1 MESLNE
7 QEAMRVLKAA
17 AALDALRST
26 GSRSA
31 ALAPGRLP
39 VPPPPPPPQQ
49 PPLADIPPS
58 PTQALG
64 EDVWREMT
72 EMEGGEQKRHG
83 DLDSWLDVFRATAG
97 SVRNAWRSGE
107 APTFESLAFGWLALA
122 RKHES
127 LQCAPPAGS
136 ATGEE
141 LTDTALLAGWLDEAR
156 WAQAAYRVAP
166 PASSA
171 AAAAAAAGA
180 AAVAAPAAAPA
191 AATAAEEGPASAT
204 AVEGGGEA
212 GGAAAATAAAQDATA
227 EGGEDGGAAA
237 TSGEE
242 AQQLMGLL
250 GLQPADVLACR
261 LEPSGECPGFFLAVH
276 HESRTVRLVIRGA
289 SSLPDLLNPAA
300 AGGGASVLGS
310 GFGHRGML
318 AAAQQLLGEAGGR
331 MRAAMAAHPGYGLRC
346 IGHSEGAGIAA
357 LLAVLLLSP
366 EGGPGGGQPAEEML
380 GGGPGPGPGPGPE
393 GEWRVRVRATC
404 FGPPPVLTSELAER
418 TAGCIDSVVY
428 NADLWS
434 RCSSASLRRLTGE
447 MSAASQEVLARS
459 ELAQTLR
466 RSGALGLAN
475 HLVAA
480 ALCRCQPP
488 QDSPAGPLAPAPAP
502 GPAAMLMGVPSRPH
516 LAVPEGL
523 AAPGSSLTRPPPVAA
538 TTTTTTA
545 AVAAAALLAAAP
557 TPALTAQPN
566 GRAGQLATLGSP
578 HKLASGVGGPPV
590 LDPLSVGVA
599 AASPL
604 PMPPPPLAPL
614 PPPAA
619 PPAPLGP
626 PTGTLPPLPA
636 AVSSGAALGV
646 GGAAAAAAARASGF
660 ESPHRR
666 PPEAQGGPVGVLS
679 PPPLV
684 AAAAAAQ
691 HAAAVTVAAVVT
703 AGGPTPPRRGL
714 ASFVTEGRDACVG
727 RSYSD
732 DGSGMLA
739 GIPAAAATP
748 AAVGVPLLEPL
759 AVPPL
764 LLPAGGAAVAAAGM
778 SSPHPSAPRREVMAA
793 CDGAAGAVLPP
804 LLPPLVL
811 PTLVGPA
818 AQPQSARLTR
828 GQMAHFEAQE
838 GSSPQLQQPLVPQ
851 PESGSERSMR
861 GIQLL
866 QLSDGSFTKHPQQQQ
881 QLQLPLPVPQLQQQP
896 QQQAG
901 QELERAWAEEG
912 PELHVP
918 GVVHLIERRGANANA
933 SFRLLRDVNRAHLA
947 RVLLKRSMLR
957 DHLLSHYTAALE
969 RTMVQR

>member
-17 AALDALRST
+17 GGAGRAALDGVA
-26 GSRSA
+26 
-31 ALAPGRLP
+31 
-39 VPPPPPPPQQ
+39 
-49 PPLADIPPS
+49 
-58 PTQALG
+58 ALG

-97 SVRNAWRSGE
+97 
-107 APTFESLAFGWLALA
+107 T
-122 RKHES
+122 
-127 LQCAPPAGS
+127 
-136 ATGEE
+136 
-141 LTDTALLAGWLDEAR
+141 
-156 WAQAAYRVAP
+156 
-166 PASSA
+166 
-171 AAAAAAAGA
+171 AAAAAGA

-289 SSLPDLLNPAA
+289 SSLPDLLKP
-300 AGGGASVLGS
+300 GGGGWRRERAGVRCVARLADVIDWPTNGWWA
-310 GFGHRGML
+310 GRYRFGHRGML

-523 AAPGSSLTRPPPVAA
+523 AAPRQQPHQ
-538 TTTTTTA
+538 TTA
-545 AVAAAALLAAAP
+545 RGGDDDDDDGGGGGGG
-557 TPALTAQPN
+557 TA
-566 GRAGQLATLGSP
+566 GGGADAGAYGTT
-578 HKLASGVGGPPV
+578 
-590 LDPLSVGVA
+590 DVGVA

-691 HAAAVTVAAVVT
+691 HAAAGTVAAVVT
-703 AGGPTPPRRGL
+703 AGR
-714 ASFVTEGRDACVG
+714 
-727 RSYSD
+727 
-732 DGSGMLA
+732 
-739 GIPAAAATP
+739 AAAA
-748 AAVGVPLLEPL
+748 AAGPRQLRHRGQGRVRGTVVQRRRQRDAGRHPRRRRH
-759 AVPPL
+759 AGGGGRAAAGT
-764 LLPAGGAAVAAAGM
+764 AGGAAAAAASRRAPRRSAAAAAAAAG
-778 SSPHPSAPRREVMAA
+778 AAYARRPRRPTTIRSVNARP
-793 CDGAAGAVLPP
+793 DGAFRGAGGVFS
-804 LLPPLVL
+804 
-811 PTLVGPA
+811 A
-818 AQPQSARLTR
+818 AA
-828 GQMAHFEAQE
+828 AA
-838 GSSPQLQQPLVPQ
+838 LVPQ